1 MSSLL
6 GFSNVMNKPLSLG
19 SFGSGAST
27 VWEHALSRCL
37 VVAPCVCQFCW
48 AALATENIAGDKD
61 ALFAGL
67 LCLVALP
74 GLLRVRGMEAVAN
87 LLATVRLLVFGYL
100 AYAAYDASSMAGFK
114 RTPPIVSYYALQA
127 VSSLLFFS
135 KSFQCDLAVSID
147 DTTEDIRDMLP
158 SQVSGLIDCRVVHY
172 NC

>member
-100 AYAAYDASSMAGFK
+100 AYAAYDAVA
-114 RTPPIVSYYALQA
+114 ALRRLQSEA
-127 VSSLLFFS
+127 P
-135 KSFQCDLAVSID
+135 
-147 DTTEDIRDMLP
+147 TTRATVESTAFTTRQLQHKIM
-158 SQVSGLIDCRVVHY
+158 GKT
-172 NC
+172 